1 MLLYVVQSASSYRI
15 LIKREKKKVKV
26 KAVTFLPNYK
36 ILCLELRFVFGKRRK
51 QFVSLPRPPGKNKI
65 K

>member
-1 MLLYVVQSASSYRI
+1 MLSS
-15 LIKREKKKVKV
+15 LPVLTGFFLKEKKKKV

-51 QFVSLPRPPGKNKI
+51 QFVSLPLPPGKNKI